1 MEEAGVWGV
10 GITAPSGAAHRS
22 PRAPA
27 VWDRWP
33 VRPGSPR
40 SLVVLSVVGALSA
53 AGAVALVLTSD
64 HESDKPFALLVGGLV
79 SASFMGTGLFAW
91 WRRPHNHTG
100 LLMYAVGAAFVLAAL
115 KEANAPAAFDL
126 GVALS
131 NLFIAVIAH
140 LLVAFPTGRLDR
152 PAERRLVGVFYVS
165 ALVLSVV
172 PVLFRRSCHCA
183 NPEPR
188 DVFLIANRPGIVNA
202 VEAVVGIV
210 LIGAAV
216 GIAALL
222 VRRWR
227 VASRPQRRIIAP
239 VLWTGAALVA
249 EVSLLGLLQVFG
261 VAKVLQNVLT
271 AASAVTIAAV
281 PFAFLAG
288 VLRSRYSRADIV
300 GDLVSRLHLTGS
312 GIQDAIADAVGDPS
326 LELVYWRARTGA
338 YVRADGQPARLPVEG
353 AGRAFVEI
361 EREGQP
367 MAAMIFDATLADE
380 PELIAAVS
388 SAGALALDNERLQAE
403 LRARITELEESRARV
418 LDAELAE
425 RRRIER
431 DLHDGAQQRFVSLS
445 MTLALLDRG
454 LAGAER
460 QLLASA
466 REQLDLG
473 LGELRELARG
483 IHPALLTERGLA
495 PAIEALAAR
504 APLDVLVLEVPNERL
519 PAQVETAAYF
529 IVSESL
535 TNAAKHASAAAATVR
550 IGRANGTA
558 VVEVSDDGVG
568 GADPT
573 RGSGLR
579 GLVDRLA
586 ALDGALEVES
596 PTGGGT
602 RVQARIPCA

>member
-1 MEEAGVWGV
+1 M
-10 GITAPSGAAHRS
+10 P
-22 PRAPA
+22 
-27 VWDRWP
+27 
-33 VRPGSPR
+33 PGSSSESGGTDPMAHANGESAVPALNAGDHR
-40 SLVVLSVVGALSA
+40 RPWLLVALGVVGVLAV
-53 AGAVALVLTSD
+53 AGAIALVLTSD
-64 HESDKPFALLVGGLV
+64 YETDKAFQIVAGGVFAP
-79 SASFMGTGLFAW
+79 SFMATGLFAL
-91 WRRPHNHTG
+91 WRRPRNHTG
-100 LLMYAVGAAFVLAAL
+100 LLMYAVGATFLLTVL
-115 KEANAPAAFDL
+115 KEANAPAAFDVGL
-126 GVALS
+126 LFA
-131 NLFIAVIAH
+131 NLFIAVVAH
-140 LLVAFPTGRLDR
+140 LLVAFPTGRLEGR
-152 PAERRLVGVFYVS
+152 VERRLVGVFYAS
-165 ALVLSVV
+165 AVVLSVA
-172 PVLFRRSCHCA
+172 PVLFKRSCGCTTPH
-183 NPEPR
+183 PR
-188 DVFLIANRPGIVNA
+188 NVFLVAEAPAIATALEVVAAIGLIV
-202 VEAVVGIV
+202 
-210 LIGAAV
+210 AAI
-216 GIAALL
+216 GIAVLL

-227 VASRPQRRIIAP
+227 ASSGAQRRIIAP

-249 EVSLLGLLQVFG
+249 ALSLLVLLQLTS
-261 VAKVLQNVLT
+261 APKAAQNVMT
-271 AASAVTIAAV
+271 AVSALTIAAV

-288 VLRSRYSRADIV
+288 LLRMRYTRADIV
-300 GDLVSRLHLTGS
+300 GDLVRRLQSTGS
-312 GIQDAIADAVGDPS
+312 SIREAIATALGDPS
-326 LELVYWRARTGA
+326 LQLVYWRARTGA
-338 YVRADGQPARLPVEG
+338 YVTADGQPARLPADG
-353 AGRAFVEI
+353 GGRAFVEI
-361 EREGQP
+361 AREGEP
-367 MAAMIFDATLADE
+367 VAAMIFDATLADE
-380 PELIAAVS
+380 PELISAVS

-403 LRARITELEESRARV
+403 LRARITELEDSRARV
-418 LDAELAE
+418 LDAELSE

-454 LAGAER
+454 LAGAAGER
-460 QLLASA
+460 RLLASA

-504 APLDVLVLEVPNERL
+504 APLDVRVLEVPRERL

-596 PTGGGT
+596 PAGGGT

>member
-1 MEEAGVWGV
+1 
-10 GITAPSGAAHRS
+10 
-22 PRAPA
+22 
-27 VWDRWP
+27 VWDRWQ

-40 SLVVLSVVGALSA
+40 ILVALTVAGVLGV
-53 AGAVALVLTSD
+53 AGAMALVLTSD
-64 HESDKPFALLVGGLV
+64 HESDKAFAFVVGGLV
-79 SASFMGTGLFAW
+79 SAAFMGTGLFAW

-100 LLMYAVGAAFVLAAL
+100 LLMYAVGVAFVLAAL
-115 KEANAPAAFDL
+115 KEANAPAAFDIGL
-126 GVALS
+126 ALS
-131 NLFIAVIAH
+131 NLFIAVVAH
-140 LLVAFPTGRLDR
+140 LLVAFPTGRLNG
-152 PAERRLVGVFYVS
+152 ATERRLVGAFYVS
-165 ALVLSVV
+165 ALILSVV
-172 PVLFRRSCHCA
+172 PVLLRRSCHCA
-183 NPEPR
+183 NPQPR
-188 DVFLIANRPGIVNA
+188 DVLLIANRPGIVDA
-202 VEAVVGIV
+202 VEATVGIV
-210 LIGAAV
+210 VIGAAG
-216 GIAALL
+216 GIAVLL

-227 VASRPQRRIIAP
+227 ASSRPQRRITAP
-239 VLWTGAALVA
+239 VLWTGATLVA
-249 EVSLLGLLQVFG
+249 EVSLLGLLQVLS
-261 VAKVLQNVLT
+261 VATVVQNVLT

-288 VLRSRYSRADIV
+288 VLRSRYTRADIV
-300 GDLVSRLHLTGS
+300 GDLVSRLHRAGS
-312 GIQDAIADAVGDPS
+312 GIQEAIADAVGDPS

-338 YVRADGQPARLPVEG
+338 YVRADGRPARLPVDG
-353 AGRAFVEI
+353 DGRALVEI
-361 EREGQP
+361 EREGHP
-367 MAAMIFDATLADE
+367 MAAMIFDATLTDE
-380 PELIAAVS
+380 PELLSAVS

-403 LRARITELEESRARV
+403 LRARIGELEESRARV
-418 LDAELAE
+418 LDAELAG

-445 MTLALLDRG
+445 MTLALLDRDLAG
-454 LAGAER
+454 AGAER

-504 APLDVLVLEVPNERL
+504 APLDVNVLEVPYERL

-550 IGRANGTA
+550 IGRSNGSA

-586 ALDGALEVES
+586 ALDGSLEVDS
-596 PTGGGT
+596 PAGGGT
-602 RVQARIPCA
+602 RVQARIPCG

>member
-1 MEEAGVWGV
+1 M
-10 GITAPSGAAHRS
+10 P
-22 PRAPA
+22 
-27 VWDRWP
+27 
-33 VRPGSPR
+33 PGSSSESGGTDPMAHANGESAVPALNAGDHR
-40 SLVVLSVVGALSA
+40 RPWLLVALGVVGVLAV
-53 AGAVALVLTSD
+53 AGAIALVLTSD
-64 HESDKPFALLVGGLV
+64 YETDKAFQIVAGGVFAP
-79 SASFMGTGLFAW
+79 SFMATGLFAL
-91 WRRPHNHTG
+91 WRRPRNHTG
-100 LLMYAVGAAFVLAAL
+100 LLMYAVGATFLLTAL
-115 KEANAPAAFDL
+115 KEANAPAAFDVGL
-126 GVALS
+126 LFA
-131 NLFIAVIAH
+131 NLFIAVVAH
-140 LLVAFPTGRLDR
+140 LLVAFPTGRLEGR
-152 PAERRLVGVFYVS
+152 VERRLVGVFYAS
-165 ALVLSVV
+165 AVVLSVA
-172 PVLFRRSCHCA
+172 PVLFKRSCGCTTPH
-183 NPEPR
+183 PR
-188 DVFLIANRPGIVNA
+188 NVFLVAEAPAIATALEVVAAIGLIV
-202 VEAVVGIV
+202 
-210 LIGAAV
+210 AAI
-216 GIAALL
+216 GIAVLL

-227 VASRPQRRIIAP
+227 ASSGAQRRIIAP

-249 EVSLLGLLQVFG
+249 ALSLLVLLQLTS
-261 VAKVLQNVLT
+261 APKAAQNVMT
-271 AASAVTIAAV
+271 AVSALTIAAV

-288 VLRSRYSRADIV
+288 LLRMRYTRADIV
-300 GDLVSRLHLTGS
+300 GDLVRRLQSTGS
-312 GIQDAIADAVGDPS
+312 SIREAIATALGDPS
-326 LELVYWRARTGA
+326 LQLVYWRARTGA
-338 YVRADGQPARLPVEG
+338 YVTADGQPARLPADG
-353 AGRAFVEI
+353 GGRAFVEI
-361 EREGQP
+361 AREGEP
-367 MAAMIFDATLADE
+367 VAAMIFDATLADE
-380 PELIAAVS
+380 PELISAVS

-403 LRARITELEESRARV
+403 LRARITELEDSRARV
-418 LDAELAE
+418 LDAELSE

-454 LAGAER
+454 LAGAAGER
-460 QLLASA
+460 RLLASA

-504 APLDVLVLEVPNERL
+504 APLDVRVLEVPRERL

-596 PTGGGT
+596 PAGGGT

>member
-1 MEEAGVWGV
+1 M
-10 GITAPSGAAHRS
+10 
-22 PRAPA
+22 
-27 VWDRWP
+27 
-33 VRPGSPR
+33 RPGSPR
-40 SLVVLSVVGALSA
+40 SLVVLSIVGAA
-53 AGAVALVLTSD
+53 TVAGGVALVLTSD
-64 HESDKPFALLVGGLV
+64 HEANEAFQIVAGGIV
-79 SASFMGTGLFAW
+79 APSFMGTGLFAW

-100 LLMYAVGAAFVLAAL
+100 LLMYAVGVAFLLAAL
-115 KEANAPAAFDL
+115 KDSNAPAVF
-126 GVALS
+126 GIGIALS
-131 NLFIAVIAH
+131 NLFIAVLAH
-140 LLVAFPTGRLDR
+140 LLVAFPTGRLEGR
-152 PAERRLVGVFYVS
+152 VERRLVGLFYGS
-165 ALVLSVV
+165 ALVGSAV
-172 PVLFRRSCHCA
+172 PVLFTRSCGCTTPH
-183 NPEPR
+183 PR
-188 DVFLIANRPGIVNA
+188 DVFLIAEAPAVATA
-202 VEAVVGIV
+202 VEVVAGVGLIV
-210 LIGAAV
+210 AAA
-216 GIAALL
+216 GIAVLL
-222 VRRWR
+222 VRRWL
-227 VASRPQRRIIAP
+227 ASSGAQRRIIAP

-249 EVSLLGLLQVFG
+249 AVSLLVLLQVTG
-261 VAKVLQNVLT
+261 APT
-271 AASAVTIAAV
+271 AAQNAVTVVSAATIAAV

-288 VLRSRYSRADIV
+288 LLRMRTTRADIV
-300 GDLVSRLHLTGS
+300 GGLVGNLESAGS
-312 GIQDAIADAVGDPS
+312 SIRETIATALGDPS
-326 LELVYWRARTGA
+326 LELIYWRAEKA
-338 YVRADGQPARLPVEG
+338 EYVTADGGPARLPTG
-353 AGRAFVEI
+353 DSSRAVAEI
-361 EREGQP
+361 ERDGRP
-367 MAAMIFDATLADE
+367 IAAMIFDATLADE

-403 LRARITELEESRARV
+403 LRARIAELEESRARV

-454 LAGAER
+454 LAGAGAAR

-504 APLDVLVLEVPNERL
+504 APLDVRVLEVPDERL